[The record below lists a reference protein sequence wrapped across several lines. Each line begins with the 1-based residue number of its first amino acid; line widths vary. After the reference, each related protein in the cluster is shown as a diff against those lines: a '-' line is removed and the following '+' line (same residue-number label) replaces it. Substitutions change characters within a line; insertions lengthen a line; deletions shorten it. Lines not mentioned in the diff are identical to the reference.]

1 MSRMNKYGVVLSS
14 IVDNA
19 IVSIQI
25 LVESDMSASQLAT
38 FYKYKSIAISDV
50 YIEALTFPELAQ
62 GGSKIPPN
70 AL

>member
-1 MSRMNKYGVVLSS
+1 MNKYGVVLSS

-19 IVSIQI
+19 IVSIQV
-25 LVESDMSASQLAT
+25 LVNSDMSVSQLT
-38 FYKYKSIAISDV
+38 SYYKYKSITISDV
-50 YIEALTFPELAQ
+50 YIEALTLPELAQ